1 MLIWVRSMSLL
12 SLKNI
17 SVSYGDVKV
26 IHGASMELQKGEIV
40 ALVGGNGAGKTT
52 LVKTIS
58 GLMQPLSG
66 DILFEETNICGMS
79 TGEIVNHG
87 IIQCPEGRKIFSP
100 LTVEENLHL
109 GAYSRRVRAKRRET
123 LSWIYQFLPILE
135 NRRNQLAGTLSGG
148 EQQML
153 ALARG
158 LMGQP
163 VLFILDE
170 PSLGLAPLFVKE
182 LFEII
187 GQINRQG
194 VTIFLIE
201 QDVLRALD
209 LASRGYVLENGR
221 VVLEGKTQK
230 LLESEEIK
238 KAYLGL

>member
-1 MLIWVRSMSLL
+1 
-12 SLKNI
+12 
-17 SVSYGDVKV
+17 
-26 IHGASMELQKGEIV
+26 MELQKGEIV